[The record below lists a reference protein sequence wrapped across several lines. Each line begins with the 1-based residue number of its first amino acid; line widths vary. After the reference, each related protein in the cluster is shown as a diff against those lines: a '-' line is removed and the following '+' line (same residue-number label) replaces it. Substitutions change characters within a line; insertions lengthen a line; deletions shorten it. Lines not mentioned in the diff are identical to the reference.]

1 MDDEPCRTFF
11 ADPSCPAQ
19 RQYEALRA
27 VFVEGISQKEAAERF
42 RYSYAAFRQLV
53 GEFRA
58 GIAAGDPPPFSSRSG
73 ADARPRCPSAPPER
87 LRSPNRPTPAS

>member
-1 MDDEPCRTFF
+1 MDDELCRTFF
-11 ADPSCPAQ
+11 AEPSCPAQ

-27 VFVEGISQKEAAERF
+27 VFVEGLSQKEAAERF

-58 GIAAGDPPPFSSRSG
+58 SIADGTAPPFSSRSG
-73 ADARPRCPSAPPER
+73 ADARPERPRVRPER
-87 LRSPNRPTPAS
+87 PRSPNRPTPAS

>member
-27 VFVEGISQKEAAERF
+27 VFLEGLSQKEAAERF
-42 RYSYAAFRQLV
+42 GYSHGAFRHV
-53 GEFRA
+53 IARFR
-58 GIAAGDPPPFSSRSG
+58 GDLAAGAAPPFSSRSA
-73 ADARPRCPSAPPER
+73 ADARPERSPAPPAR
-87 LRSPNRPTPAS
+87 PRSPNRPTPAS

>member
-1 MDDEPCRTFF
+1 MDDDLCRLFF

-27 VFVEGISQKEAAERF
+27 VFLEGLSQKEAAERF
-42 RYSYAAFRQLV
+42 LYSYAAFRQLV

-58 GIAAGDPPPFSSRSG
+58 SIADGTAPPFSSRSG
-73 ADARPRCPSAPPER
+73 AAARPERPPAPPAR
-87 LRSPNRPTPAS
+87 PRSPNRPTRAS

>member
-27 VFVEGISQKEAAERF
+27 VFVEGLSQKVAAERF
-42 RYSYAAFRQLV
+42 RYTYAAFRQLV
-53 GEFRA
+53 GQFRA
-58 GIAAGDPPPFSSRSG
+58 GLAAGGPPPFSSRSG
-73 ADARPRCPSAPPER
+73 ADARPQRRSVPPER
-87 LRSPNRPTPAS
+87 LRSPIPPTPAS

>member
-1 MDDEPCRTFF
+1 MDDEPCRAFF

-27 VFVEGISQKEAAERF
+27 VFVDGLSQKEAAERF
-42 RYSYAAFRQLV
+42 RYSYDAFRHLV

-58 GIAAGDPPPFSSRSG
+58 GVAAGGPPPFPRAKARTPSRS
-73 ADARPRCPSAPPER
+73 PS
-87 LRSPNRPTPAS
+87 RPTPAS

>member
-1 MDDEPCRTFF
+1 MDDDLCRTFF

-42 RYSYAAFRQLV
+42 GYSQGAFRHVV
-53 GEFRA
+53 GQFRA
-58 GIAAGDPPPFSSRSG
+58 DLATGAAPPFSSRSA
-73 ADARPRCPSAPPER
+73 ADARPER
-87 LRSPNRPTPAS
+87 PHVRPARPRSPNRPTPAS

>member
-27 VFVEGISQKEAAERF
+27 VFVEGLSQKEAAERF
-42 RYSYAAFRQLV
+42 GYSHDAFRQLIGQFRSRVAV
-53 GEFRA
+53 GDA
-58 GIAAGDPPPFSSRSG
+58 PPFSSRSG
-73 ADARPRCPSAPPER
+73 ADARPERPPVPPAR
-87 LRSPNRPTPAS
+87 PRSPNRPTPAS